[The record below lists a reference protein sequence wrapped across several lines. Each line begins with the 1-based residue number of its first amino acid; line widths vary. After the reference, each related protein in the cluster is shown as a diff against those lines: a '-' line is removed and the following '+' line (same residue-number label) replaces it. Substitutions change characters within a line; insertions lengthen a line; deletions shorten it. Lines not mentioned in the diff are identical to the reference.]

1 MTIVYQGGPYG
12 GQDDYLLPPPNRLR
26 AVGGRGFYQRTR
38 QRDGLGRVVYEWVAR
53 PAVRGGTQAQ
63 AGSSAS

>member
-26 AVGGRGFYQRTR
+26 AVGGQGFYQRTR
-38 QRDGLGRVVYEWVAR
+38 QRDGLGRLVYEWVAR
-53 PAVRGGTQAQ
+53 PAVGERTSTHAS
-63 AGSSAS
+63 SSAS